1 LDEGRIQ
8 QLASPQGLLQQPD
21 NDFVKE
27 LLDFAGAAA

>member
-8 QLASPQGLLQQPD
+8 QLASPQGILQQPA

-27 LLDFAGAAA
+27 LLDVAGVAD